1 MPHCWLTK
9 FGVSESDMTISGK
22 ILVNGNWQKGQGGSF
37 NAVNPT
43 NGKNTE
49 TQFSKANAEQVE
61 QAAAAAEQAFNI
73 YRLTSLEERAQFLH
87 TCADE
92 IMALAD
98 ELLDCVTAET
108 GYPKGRGEGERAR
121 TCGQLRMQADF
132 IKTGEYLDARID
144 PAMPDRQP
152 LPRADIRYLN
162 QPIGPIAVF
171 AVSNFPL
178 AYSTAGGD
186 TASALAAGCSVI
198 VKGHP
203 SHPGTGE
210 LVAQALQKAASKC
223 NMPNGLISFVH
234 ADDAIG
240 GAALINAPQIKGIG
254 FTGSIKGGTSI
265 AKMAAARPEPIP
277 VFAEMGSINPVIL
290 LPEALA
296 QNYKNITT
304 GFIASLTLGSG
315 QFCVNPGL
323 LVAIDNSA
331 LEQFVSQVAEDLK
344 PVSAAVMLNERICQS
359 FSEGTQAFANYDDV
373 ELVASGQVVS
383 QQQGFYAQTQLFS
396 TQASTFLANKQ
407 LQEEVFGP
415 ASLVVKCQNKQE
427 IHAVIQA
434 LGGQLTATVHGL
446 DSELEAYNAL
456 LNLLSL
462 KVGRIVINGFPTGVE
477 VCSAMVHGGPF
488 PASTDSRFTS
498 VGTAALLRWIRPV
511 CYQSFPDKAL
521 PAALQNNN
529 PLGLMRTIDGVK
541 SRQTIN

>member
-1 MPHCWLTK
+1 
-9 FGVSESDMTISGK
+9 
-22 ILVNGNWQKGQGGSF
+22 
-37 NAVNPT
+37 
-43 NGKNTE
+43 
-49 TQFSKANAEQVE
+49 
-61 QAAAAAEQAFNI
+61 
-73 YRLTSLEERAQFLH
+73 
-87 TCADE
+87 
-92 IMALAD
+92 
-98 ELLDCVTAET
+98 
-108 GYPKGRGEGERAR
+108 
-121 TCGQLRMQADF
+121 
-132 IKTGEYLDARID
+132 
-144 PAMPDRQP
+144 
-152 LPRADIRYLN
+152 
-162 QPIGPIAVF
+162 
-171 AVSNFPL
+171 
-178 AYSTAGGD
+178 
-186 TASALAAGCSVI
+186 
-198 VKGHP
+198 
-203 SHPGTGE
+203 
-210 LVAQALQKAASKC
+210 
-223 NMPNGLISFVH
+223 
-234 ADDAIG
+234 
-240 GAALINAPQIKGIG
+240 
-254 FTGSIKGGTSI
+254 
-265 AKMAAARPEPIP
+265 
-277 VFAEMGSINPVIL
+277 
-290 LPEALA
+290 
-296 QNYKNITT
+296 
-304 GFIASLTLGSG
+304 
-315 QFCVNPGL
+315 
-323 LVAIDNSA
+323 VAIDNPA

-359 FSEGTQAFANYDDV
+359 FSEGTQAFTNYDEV
-373 ELVASGQVVS
+373 ALVASGQVVS